1 MMLGLDNSTAEG
13 SPLDHTMCKLTL
25 FAPYWIDNRTG
36 TDLIF
41 HDKLSAPGRAMLL
54 GGHFPWDHGVV
65 RAPGEGP
72 GIVLTAVLPTGHR
85 GSINILTGIWCC
97 QNQPEGPPCLAGA
110 SAARVRAAQ
119 LAHKA

>member
-13 SPLDHTMCKLTL
+13 SPLEHTMCKLTL
-25 FAPYWIDNRTG
+25 FAPYWLDNRTG

-72 GIVLTAVLPTGHR
+72 DCDVARRAQRKQQHLEWHLVLPAKIRRSTLPGR
-85 GSINILTGIWCC
+85 SF
-97 QNQPEGPPCLAGA
+97 
-110 SAARVRAAQ
+110 
-119 LAHKA
+119 

>member
-13 SPLDHTMCKLTL
+13 SPLEHTMCKLTL
-25 FAPYWIDNRTG
+25 FAPYWLDNRTG

-65 RAPGEGP
+65 RAPGERP
-72 GIVLTAVLPTGHR
+72 GMCDCHAAWQAQRKQRCLEGQLLLPEPDCGAILP
-85 GSINILTGIWCC
+85 GS
-97 QNQPEGPPCLAGA
+97 
-110 SAARVRAAQ
+110 SF
-119 LAHKA
+119 